1 MVKLER
7 MKTIVL
13 LLIVSLILF
22 AVLIVA
28 KADLL
33 FTYITLV
40 FMLALMLVGVFAYE
54 AEEQV

>member
-1 MVKLER
+1 MFKLDR

-13 LLIVSLILF
+13 LLIVSLIIF
-22 AVLIVA
+22 ATLIVA

-40 FMLALMLVGVFAYE
+40 FMLALMLVGIFAYE